1 MDAIQPAS
9 AILFPGQGV
18 GDSSSREIVSRFR
31 PDLLELAGELVG
43 EDPFERMTDGTAYAQ
58 PAVYCASIGG
68 YEQLGRPSPQ
78 YFAGHSLGEIGAL
91 AAAGA
96 IDDADGLRIVV
107 ARGRLMEEVARAG
120 EPGAMLAVGSDRD
133 AAEALAAD
141 HGLTL
146 ANENSP
152 QQFVLSGPLS
162 AIEAA
167 EAAAKDSGVRAK
179 KLAVAGAF
187 HTEAMS
193 PGVEPF
199 RSELDEIEFLSPSA
213 PVVSSTSADFFGG
226 DVRDSL
232 ARSLVSP
239 IRWTAVLAKLRG
251 VGVTRYLD
259 VGPGKVLAGLVRR
272 TLVDPKV
279 EIVSNRESALA

>member
-1 MDAIQPAS
+1 MDASPTS

-18 GDSSSREIVSRFR
+18 GDASSRGVVAELR
-31 PDLLELAGELVG
+31 PDLLELAAELVG
-43 EDPFERMTDGTAYAQ
+43 EDPFERMSDGTAYAQ
-58 PAVYCASIGG
+58 PAVYCASIAG
-68 YEQLGRPSPQ
+68 YELLGRPRPD

-107 ARGRLMEEVARAG
+107 ERGRAMEEAADRG
-120 EPGAMLAVGSDRD
+120 DPGGMLAVGSDRD
-133 AAEALAAD
+133 RAAGLAD
-141 HGLTL
+141 EHGLTL

-152 QQFVLSGPLS
+152 QQLVLSGPLP

-167 EAAAKDSGVRAK
+167 ESAAKASGVRAK

-193 PGVEPF
+193 SGVAPF
-199 RSELDEIEFLSPSA
+199 RLALEEIEVSEPNV
-213 PVVSSTSADFFGG
+213 PVVSSTSAEFFADDIRGA
-226 DVRDSL
+226 L
-232 ARSLVSP
+232 AASLVSP
-239 IRWTAVLAKLRG
+239 IRWIAVLTRLSAL
-251 VGVTRYLD
+251 GVTRYLD

-272 TLVDPKV
+272 TIKGAEV
-279 EIVSNRESALA
+279 ETLASRESAVA

>member
-1 MDAIQPAS
+1 MDANSAS

-18 GDSSSREIVSRFR
+18 GDSSNRDLVARVR
-31 PDLLELAGELVG
+31 PDLIDLATELVG

-58 PAVYCASIGG
+58 PAVYCASIAG
-68 YEQLGRPSPQ
+68 YEQLGRPAAG
-78 YFAGHSLGEIGAL
+78 YFAGHSLGEVGAL

-107 ARGRLMEEVARAG
+107 ARGRVMDAVARAG
-120 EPGAMLAVGSDRD
+120 ESGGMLAVGSDRED
-133 AAEALAAD
+133 AAALANE

-152 QQFVLSGPLS
+152 QQFVLSGPLA
-162 AIEAA
+162 AIESA
-167 EAAAKDSGVRAK
+167 EAAAKESGLRAK

-187 HTEAMS
+187 HTEAMAS
-193 PGVEPF
+193 GVEPF
-199 RSELDEIEFLSPSA
+199 RQALDEVEIGEPDA
-213 PVVSSTSADFFGG
+213 PVVSSTSADFFAA
-226 DVRDSL
+226 DPRDAL
-232 ARSLVSP
+232 AASLVSP
-239 IRWTAVLAKLRG
+239 IRWTAVLGKLG
-251 VGVTRYLD
+251 QLGVTRYLD

-272 TLVDPKV
+272 TLVDPDV

>member
-1 MDAIQPAS
+1 MDANSAS

-18 GDSSSREIVSRFR
+18 GDPSSREAVADLR
-31 PDLLELAGELVG
+31 PDLLGLATELVG
-43 EDPFERMTDGTAYAQ
+43 EDPFERMSEGTAYAQ
-58 PAVYCASIGG
+58 PAVYCASIAGF
-68 YEQLGRPSPQ
+68 ERLGRPETE

-96 IDDADGLRIVV
+96 IDDADGLGIVV
-107 ARGRLMEEVARAG
+107 ARGRVMAEVARAG
-120 EPGAMLAVGSDRD
+120 EPGGMLAVGSDRD
-133 AAEALAAD
+133 AAESLAGE

-152 QQFVLSGPLS
+152 QQFVLSGPL
-162 AIEAA
+162 ARIEEA
-167 EAAAKDSGVRAK
+167 EAAAKSSGVRAK

-193 PGVEPF
+193 SGVDAF
-199 RSELDEIEFLSPSA
+199 RAELDEIEFRSPES
-213 PVVSSTSADFFGG
+213 PVVSSTSADFFRE

-232 ARSLVSP
+232 AASLVSP
-239 IRWTAVLAKLRG
+239 IRWTAVLAKLSDL
-251 VGVTRYLD
+251 GVTRYLD

-272 TLVDPKV
+272 TLADPEV

>member
-1 MDAIQPAS
+1 MDANSAS

-18 GDSSSREIVSRFR
+18 GDPSSREAVADLR
-31 PDLLELAGELVG
+31 PDLLGLSTELVG
-43 EDPFERMTDGTAYAQ
+43 EDPFERMSEGTAYAQ
-58 PAVYCASIGG
+58 PAVYCASIAG
-68 YEQLGRPSPQ
+68 YERLGRPEAE

-107 ARGRLMEEVARAG
+107 ARGRVMAEVARAG
-120 EPGAMLAVGSDRD
+120 EPGGMLAVGSDRD
-133 AAEALAAD
+133 AAESLAGE

-152 QQFVLSGPLS
+152 QQFVLSGPL
-162 AIEAA
+162 ARIEEA
-167 EAAAKDSGVRAK
+167 EAAGKGSGVRAK

-193 PGVEPF
+193 SGVEAF
-199 RSELDEIEFLSPSA
+199 RAELDEIEFRSPRT
-213 PVVSSTSADFFGG
+213 PVVSSTSADFFRD

-232 ARSLVSP
+232 AASLVSP
-239 IRWTAVLAKLRG
+239 IRWTAVLAKLSDL
-251 VGVTRYLD
+251 GVTRYLD

-272 TLVDPKV
+272 TLADPEV